1 MTTSDELKESLRR
14 IFDAQIPNFGDY
26 NLVFASN
33 APAAAPATRAS
44 KGPAETGASAPSSG
58 RGHQLRCY
66 VVGYRW
72 QPAELVVAPFNA
84 DTLTAGG
91 VAEAINMT
99 NLHHAVKLP
108 GGDIE
113 IGTTT
118 GKSYRFGVRPDG
130 VLPELGG
137 KRREIEQAD
146 DCEDFT
152 TFIESFLAKV

>member
-1 MTTSDELKESLRR
+1 MTTSDQLKESLRQ

-33 APAAAPATRAS
+33 ASAIAPSIGAARTDDPT
-44 KGPAETGASAPSSG
+44 SSG
-58 RGHQLRCY
+58 RPQQLRCY

-72 QPAELVVAPFNA
+72 QPAEIVVAPFNA
-84 DTLTAGG
+84 DTLTAGS

-99 NLHHAVKLP
+99 NLHHAMKLP

-118 GKSYRFGVRPDG
+118 GKSFRFGVRPDG
-130 VLPELGG
+130 ALPDLGG
-137 KRREIEQAD
+137 QRRGIEQAD
-146 DCEDFT
+146 DCEDFA
-152 TFIESFLAKV
+152 TFIDAFLAKV